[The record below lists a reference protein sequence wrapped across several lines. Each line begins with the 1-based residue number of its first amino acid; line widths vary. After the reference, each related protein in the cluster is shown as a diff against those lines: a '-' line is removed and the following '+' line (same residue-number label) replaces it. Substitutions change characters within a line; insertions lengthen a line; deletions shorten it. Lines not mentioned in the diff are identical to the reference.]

1 MSEEKKIKVVLLEQF
16 KLARAVEIDASLESM
31 QKIVGGLIEP
41 FYPFEEEVCIV
52 CNDEG
57 KINGMPLNRA
67 VYGEDKK
74 MIDII
79 AGPAFICDCRGESFD
94 SLSDEQIARYK
105 RQFRYPEIFLRD
117 GDKIKAFFVKPDRE
131 NER

>member
-1 MSEEKKIKVVLLEQF
+1 MSTNIDKIILLEPG
-16 KLARAVEIDASLESM
+16 KLARSAEIDASLKGM

-67 VYGEDKK
+67 VYGEDKE

-79 AGPAFICDCRGESFD
+79 AGTAFICDCRGESFG

-105 RQFRYPEIFLRD
+105 KQFRYPEIFLRA
-117 GDKIKAFFVKPDRE
+117 GDKIEAFPIKPDWE

>member
-1 MSEEKKIKVVLLEQF
+1 MSEEKRIKVVLLEPG
-16 KLARAVEIDASLESM
+16 KLARAAEIDASLEGM
-31 QKIVGGLIEP
+31 LKIVGGMIEG

-57 KINGMPLNRA
+57 KINRMPLNRA
-67 VYGEDKK
+67 VYGEDKE

-79 AGPAFICDCRGESFD
+79 AGTAFICDCQGESFG

-105 RQFRYPEIFLRD
+105 KQFRYPEIFLRA
-117 GDKIKAFFVKPDRE
+117 GDKIEAFPINPDRDK
-131 NER
+131 ER